1 MKNKIRIQSVIFC
14 LLFLVSCAPVYS
26 PYIFDQTA
34 ELKKQTLSIMDKATE
49 PYSKYETK
57 VDVLKSDLV
66 SLFQQEKMRK
76 RNGVKV
82 KQWNLLLDPQ
92 GNLLNGSLEKWRKD
106 TVMSETFI
114 VLQRNLVE
122 EAFNLIQEVEKQ
134 RLK

>member
-1 MKNKIRIQSVIFC
+1 MNNKKLIYCLIFC

-34 ELKKQTLSIMDKATE
+34 ELKKQTLSILEKATE

-57 VDVLKSDLV
+57 VDVLKSDLA
-66 SLFQQEKMRK
+66 SLVQQEKMRK
-76 RNGVKV
+76 HNSVKV
-82 KQWNLLLDPQ
+82 KQWTLLLDPQ

-106 TVMSETFI
+106 TIMSETFI

-122 EAFNLIQEVEKQ
+122 EAFNLMQEVEKQ

>member
-1 MKNKIRIQSVIFC
+1 MKRKTLISGFVFC

-26 PYIFDQTA
+26 PYLFDQTA
-34 ELKKQTLSIMDKATE
+34 ELKKQTLSILDKATE
-49 PYSKYETK
+49 PYTKYETK
-57 VDVLKSDLV
+57 VDVLKSDLA
-66 SLFQQEKMRK
+66 SLVQQERMRK
-76 RNGVKV
+76 RNKLKV
-82 KQWNLLLDPQ
+82 KQWDLLLDPQ